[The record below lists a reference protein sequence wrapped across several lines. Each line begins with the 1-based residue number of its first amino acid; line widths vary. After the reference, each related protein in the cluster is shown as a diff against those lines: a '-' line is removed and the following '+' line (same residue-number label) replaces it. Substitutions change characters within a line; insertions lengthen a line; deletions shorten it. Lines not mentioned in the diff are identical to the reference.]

1 MKVSI
6 DWLKEFIDLPAGKAG
21 LKIPL
26 EEVTAL
32 IPLRTIG
39 TKEITKDFIELD
51 MKGYNRADLL
61 SLRGVAYEI
70 AAITGSLDSPVKF
83 TEPDETKYLWVEET
97 FPKLEVTVADEQL
110 TPVYCLAKIEG
121 LRVGPSDQA
130 WVKKL
135 TDCGLRSINNIAD
148 ITNLVMLEYGQPLHA
163 FNAESVRNEKVIVRC
178 AKKGEIITTLDGK
191 VRDLETSDLLIT
203 DPQNALGIAGVMGG
217 KDSEVSD
224 STTTI
229 LLEAAIFDP
238 SSIRKAATRLKLQSE
253 ASKRFYHGLTRK
265 RLLQALNAAIKMY
278 EQLGGR
284 LTGITLTGNFKDQT
298 KSVQL
303 TQEKINSLIGVD
315 IPSNQVENSLTKL
328 GCKLNLRSHLLS
340 GKAIWDVAIP
350 YWRLDI
356 NIEEDLIEEIAR
368 MYGYE
373 KIPAQELVGEIPPK
387 IDQSLFAL
395 IYRLKTAL
403 VDLGLT
409 EVQTYSF
416 YSTDV
421 LNNFEF
427 AKDELVRVANP
438 ISSETEY
445 LRSQLW
451 PNLIKVVVEN
461 LKYGYKD
468 LTVFEL
474 GKTYHPKENSIP
486 EEKYCLGLTLIN
498 GTDNPI
504 QELSQI
510 LNQLKTKISHIG
522 GVINEQKLF
531 HPTRC
536 ANLAFNGQ
544 SVGKVVEIHPRIL
557 DKFGIA
563 KRVAVAEI
571 AIDYL
576 E

>member
-6 DWLKEFIDLPAGKAG
+6 DWLKELVDLNVS
-21 LKIPL
+21 LDELIR
-26 EEVTAL
+26 L

-70 AAITGSLDSPVKF
+70 AAITDSKVSFIEEDVDKDKMLHVDQTVQKLDIKI
-83 TEPDETKYLWVEET
+83 EDR
-97 FPKLEVTVADEQL
+97 KLC
-110 TPVYCLAKIEG
+110 PVYCLAKIEG

-163 FNAESVRNEKVIVRC
+163 FNAESVKNEKIIVRC
-178 AKKGEIITTLDGK
+178 AKKGEIIATLDGK
-191 VRDLETSDLLIT
+191 VRDLETLDLLIT

-238 SSIRKAATRLKLQSE
+238 TNIRKTATRLKLQSE
-253 ASKRFYHGLTRK
+253 ASKRFYHGLTKK
-265 RLLQALNAAIKMY
+265 RLLQAFDAAIKMY
-278 EQLGGR
+278 QQLGGK
-284 LTGITLTGNFKDQT
+284 LTAITLTGNLEDQPKT
-298 KSVQL
+298 IKL

-315 IPSNQVENSLTKL
+315 IPSNQAENSLTKI
-328 GCKLNLRSHLLS
+328 GFKLNLRSHMSS
-340 GKAIWDVAIP
+340 GKAVWDVTIP

-373 KIPAQELVGEIPPK
+373 KIPAKKLVGEIPEK
-387 IDQSLFAL
+387 IDQSFFEL
-395 IYRLKTAL
+395 IHKLKTAL
-403 VDLGLT
+403 VNLGLT
-409 EVQTYSF
+409 EIQTYSF

-421 LNNFEF
+421 LNNTEWD
-427 AKDELVRVANP
+427 KKHLVKITNP

-445 LRSQLW
+445 MRENLW
-451 PNLIKVVVEN
+451 PNLVAVVAEN

-468 LTVFEL
+468 IAVFEL

-486 EEKYCLGLTLIN
+486 EERYYLSLALIN

-510 LNQLKTKISHIG
+510 LNQLKIRISHTG

-544 SVGKVVEIHPRIL
+544 SVGKAAEIHPRIL
-557 DKFGIA
+557 DKFGLA